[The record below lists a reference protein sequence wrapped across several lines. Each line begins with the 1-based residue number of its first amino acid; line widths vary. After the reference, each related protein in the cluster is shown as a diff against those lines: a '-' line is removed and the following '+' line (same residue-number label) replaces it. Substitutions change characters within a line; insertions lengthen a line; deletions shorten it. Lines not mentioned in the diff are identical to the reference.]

1 MGIKERW
8 NRSKPLPADIRERI
22 DVLPS
27 LFQEKGVELAYL
39 FGSLV
44 NSAGNDVDIALLYKG
59 DFDDIRKEIQK
70 RLGTS
75 RLDIVNLKTAPLH
88 VCFEVISTGKVLFRI
103 NEDAENLFE
112 LNIMKK
118 YQDFSPVRNRQLIYL
133 KENLEI
139 GT

>member
-1 MGIKERW
+1 MRPPVV
-8 NRSKPLPADIRERI
+8 R
-22 DVLPS
+22 
-27 LFQEKGVELAYL
+27 
-39 FGSLV
+39 
-44 NSAGNDVDIALLYKG
+44 LYKG

-70 RLGTS
+70 KLGIS

-88 VCFEVISTGKVLFRI
+88 VFFEVISTGKVLFRL

-112 LNIMKK
+112 LSIMKK